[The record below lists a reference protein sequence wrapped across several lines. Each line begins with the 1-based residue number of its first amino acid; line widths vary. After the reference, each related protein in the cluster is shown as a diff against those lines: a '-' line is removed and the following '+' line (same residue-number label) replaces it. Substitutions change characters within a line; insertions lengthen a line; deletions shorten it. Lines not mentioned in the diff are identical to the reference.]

1 MINAN
6 KLVAHRGDNKN
17 YPENSYA
24 ALESALKAGALFIE
38 FDLQMS
44 ADGSLLVFHDID
56 FKRVANKQAA
66 SQSSIFEVTEEQ
78 LKQLSVHQPDLFK
91 EKFNPTPVPYFHEIL
106 DLLKQ
111 YPKAHAFVEIK
122 RESLA
127 KWGMPEVVDKVL
139 ETLKGLE
146 SQITIISFSL
156 TVIKYVQQHSEL
168 RTGFVFYHYN
178 ECTYHIAT
186 ILQPDFLICAYDIFP
201 EKDQLWQGK
210 WQWMVYSI
218 NEVSTMKQFMK
229 RDEISLI
236 ETDAIRLMLEAG
248 LEQKDKNV
256 KKGGDGQYV

>member
-1 MINAN
+1 MNAN

-17 YPENSYA
+17 YPENSYI

-66 SQSSIFEVTEEQ
+66 RHKSIFEVTNEQ

-91 EKFNPTPVPYFHEIL
+91 EKFNPTPVPYFQEIL

-111 YPKAHAFVEIK
+111 YPEAHAFVEIK

-139 ETLKGLE
+139 EALKGME
-146 SQITIISFSL
+146 SQITLISFSL
-156 TVIKYVQQHSEL
+156 TVIKYVQQHSNKL
-168 RTGFVFYHYN
+168 RTGFVFYQYN
-178 ECTYHIAT
+178 ECSYNIAT
-186 ILQPDFLICAYDIFP
+186 ILQADFLICSYEIFP
-201 EKDQLWQGK
+201 EKDQLWQGR

-218 NEVSTMKQFMK
+218 NEVSTMKRLMK
-229 RDEISLI
+229 RKEISLI
-236 ETDAIRLMLEAG
+236 ETDAIGLMLKA
-248 LEQKDKNV
+248 
-256 KKGGDGQYV
+256 